1 MAKKPDKISKSDR
14 TRDAILGAAQ
24 KLFAREGYE
33 RTTVRD
39 IAAIAEIDPALVIRY
54 FGSKDALFARV
65 AIFDLKLPDLAKADP
80 SKIGEMLVRHFLSL
94 WEGENANGGL
104 PIMLRSA
111 ASNEVA
117 AKKLRDVFSN
127 QVMPAL
133 ARTGGQTGAA
143 QRAGLISSQLL
154 GLALCRYVLKLPPV
168 VGLSADFIVR
178 EVGQTIQRYATGE
191 NEGNL
196 PTFEQ
201 NRV

>member
-1 MAKKPDKISKSDR
+1 MDQKSKKPTKSDY
-14 TRDAILGAAQ
+14 TRAAILAAAQ
-24 KLFAREGYE
+24 KLFAGQGYE

-54 FGSKDALFARV
+54 FGSKDELFARV
-65 AIFDLKLPDLAKADP
+65 AVFDLKLPDLSKIDR

-94 WEGENANGGL
+94 WEGENAIGGM

-117 AKKLRDVFSN
+117 ANKLREVFMG
-127 QVMPAL
+127 QVLPAL
-133 ARTGGQTGAA
+133 SRAGGRSGAA
-143 QRAGLISSQLL
+143 ERAGLVSSQLL

-168 VGLSADFIVR
+168 VGLSRDTIIR

-191 NEGNL
+191 N
-196 PTFEQ
+196 
-201 NRV
+201 

>member
-1 MAKKPDKISKSDR
+1 MDQKLKKPTKSDR
-14 TRDAILGAAQ
+14 TRAAILAAAQ
-24 KLFAREGYE
+24 KLFAEQGYE

-54 FGSKDALFARV
+54 FSSKDELFARV
-65 AIFDLKLPDLAKADP
+65 AVFDLKLPDLSKADR

-117 AKKLRDVFSN
+117 ANKLRDVFVG

-133 ARTGGQTGAA
+133 ARAGGPADVA
-143 QRAGLISSQLL
+143 ERAGLVSSQLL
-154 GLALCRYVLKLPPV
+154 GLALCRYVLQLPPV
-168 VGLSADFIVR
+168 VGLSQDLIIR
-178 EVGQTIQRYATGE
+178 EVGRTIQRYVTG
-191 NEGNL
+191 
-196 PTFEQ
+196 Q
-201 NRV
+201 D